1 MASGELPPLYR
12 CRDRSIV
19 DDPSRCRGGYIGVL
33 GSRERVALSKRMAGL
48 LRHFPHRYGL
58 KIDREGWASVRD
70 LVIALRASGYP
81 WAEEWHVVG
90 IALYDPKGRYELRKG
105 MIRARYG
112 HSIDVS
118 VNLPRGEAPAIL
130 YHGTPLRN
138 LPSIM
143 EKGLLPGRRLMVH
156 LTSNVNDAIE
166 TGARHGKP
174 VAILEV
180 DVNCLREKGLEPM
193 RAGKTVYVVKR
204 VPSECLRVA
213 RVAHL
218 HGES

>member
-1 MASGELPPLYR
+1 MVGEELPPLYR
-12 CRDRSIV
+12 CRDGSIV
-19 DDPSRCRGGYIGVL
+19 EDPSSCRGGYIGVL
-33 GSRERVALSKRMAGL
+33 GGRERVALSKRMAGL

-58 KIDREGWASVRD
+58 RIDREGWASIRD
-70 LVIALRASGYP
+70 LVSALRASGYP

-90 IALYDPKGRYELRKG
+90 IALYDPKGRYELRG
-105 MIRARYG
+105 GLIRARYG
-112 HSIDVS
+112 HSIQVS
-118 VNLPRGEAPAIL
+118 LNLPRGGAPTIL

-156 LTSNVNDAIE
+156 LTSSVNDAVE
-166 TGARHGKP
+166 AGARHGKP

-193 RAGKTVYVVKR
+193 KAGKTVYVVKH
-204 VPSECLRVA
+204 VPPECLRVA
-213 RVAHL
+213 RVAFL
-218 HGES
+218 DRES